1 MTRAITIA
9 MPRGQRGFSLAELMV
24 ALVLSL
30 VLLAGALSILYS
42 SRISYAENEK
52 LARVQET
59 GRTVMELV
67 VRDIRAAGF
76 NGCARPMK
84 TGDFVNDI
92 DLEDEVEEALFD
104 FERPVGGYEA
114 GGTGESPTWA
124 TAGDLPSFDDALAP
138 DASALSDIV
147 ILRASREGEASY
159 RTTAELAGTS
169 VPVAFGL
176 GSTIVPGATF
186 LVADCQGA
194 STFRATS
201 FTETVAAT
209 ATTPGAGNLTFSSA
223 SGGAL
228 TRGFM
233 PGATLVPV
241 EAVVYFVAPGS
252 AGTGTSL
259 WQKLGNADPQ
269 ELVEGVES
277 MQVRYGIDTTVDRV
291 PDAYVTASGVTNWN
305 NVVSMQVAFLVRSD
319 QEYGSEIDGRTYQ
332 LLGTSFG
339 PFNDRRYRTVF
350 TTTVAVRN
358 RSN

>member
-1 MTRAITIA
+1 MMTNL
-9 MPRGQRGFSLAELMV
+9 PRGQRGFSLTELMV
-24 ALVLSL
+24 AIVLSL

-67 VRDIRAAGF
+67 VRDIRASGF

-84 TGDFVNDI
+84 DGDFVNDI
-92 DLEDEVEEALFD
+92 DLADDVEEALFD

-114 GGTGESPTWA
+114 GGTEESPAWT
-124 TAGDLPSFDDALAP
+124 TDGGIPDFEDAIAP
-138 DASALSDIV
+138 DASPLSDVV

-159 RTTAELAGTS
+159 RTTDELAGTS
-169 VPVAFGL
+169 VSVAFGL
-176 GSTIVPGATF
+176 GTTIAPGGIF

-194 STFRATS
+194 STFRATG

-209 ATTPGAGNLTFSSA
+209 ASTPGTGTLTFTNA

-241 EAVVYFVAPGS
+241 EAVVYYVAPASSGD
-252 AGTGTSL
+252 GTSL
-259 WQKLGNADPQ
+259 WQKLGTADAQ
-269 ELVEGVES
+269 ELVEGVEN
-277 MQVRYGIDTTVDRV
+277 MQVRYGVDTVAADRV
-291 PDAYVTASGVTNWN
+291 PDSYVTASGVTNWN
-305 NVVSMQVAFLVRSD
+305 DVVSMQIAFLVRSD
-319 QEYGSEIDGRTYQ
+319 QEFGSEVDGRTYT
-332 LLGTSFG
+332 LLGTTVG